1 MKKDKDVN
9 KKILPPFGVGPLYVI
24 VCAVITV
31 VGIILDCFGI
41 LSMGEIANLS
51 LKIVFYIFGGILVV
65 SGIVM
70 WFFAVVIGKV
80 DKDIENGKLKTT
92 GIYAVVRN
100 PIYSAFL
107 FVFTGILL
115 CFTNWYL
122 LVLPVFYYVYMTVLM
137 ICTEEKWLKEKFGA
151 EYVTYCKKVNRCL
164 PCFPKKARI
173 NDKKY

>member
-1 MKKDKDVN
+1 MKKDTDKN
-9 KKILPPFGVGPLYVI
+9 ILPAFGVGPLYVI

-31 VGIILDCFGI
+31 AGIVLDCLEI
-41 LSMGEIANLS
+41 ISMGEIVNLP

-70 WFFAVVIGKV
+70 WLFAVVIGNV
-80 DKDIENGKLKTT
+80 DKDIESGKLKTT

-115 CFTNWYL
+115 FFTNLYL
-122 LVLPVFYYVYMTVLM
+122 LVLPVLYYIYMTVLV
-137 ICTEEKWLKEKFGA
+137 IYTEERWLKEKFGE
-151 EYVTYCKKVNRCL
+151 EYVIYCKKVNRCL
-164 PCFPKKARI
+164 PWLRQFRQEL
-173 NDKKY
+173 

>member
-1 MKKDKDVN
+1 MKKDTD
-9 KKILPPFGVGPLYVI
+9 KKALPTFGVGPLYVI

-41 LSMGEIANLS
+41 LSTGEIANLS
-51 LKIVFYIFGGILVV
+51 LKIVFYVIGVILIA

-70 WFFAVVIGKV
+70 WLFAVVIGNV
-80 DKDIENGKLKTT
+80 DKDIESGKLKTT

-115 CFTNWYL
+115 FFTNLCL
-122 LVLPVFYYVYMTVLM
+122 LILPVLYYIYMTVLM
-137 ICTEEKWLKEKFGA
+137 ICTEEKWLKEKFGE
-151 EYVTYCKKVNRCL
+151 EYVEYCKKVNRCL
-164 PCFPKKARI
+164 PWFPKKAQI